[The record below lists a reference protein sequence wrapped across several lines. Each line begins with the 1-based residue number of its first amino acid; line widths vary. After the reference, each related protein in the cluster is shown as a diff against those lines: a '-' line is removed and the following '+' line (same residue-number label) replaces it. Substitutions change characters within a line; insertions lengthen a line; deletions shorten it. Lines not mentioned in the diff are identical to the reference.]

1 MESSSESQAAA
12 NNLLLYMHG
21 AFFLTGIGVLML
33 GPLLPMF
40 SQAWHVADG
49 KTGMLLAA
57 QFAGSFSGAVLLQAD
72 LRKSLT
78 LGSFCLMMG
87 YGMLGFS
94 AGCVSGFT
102 LGFASLLVGGF
113 GIGQVVNSVSLI
125 AAKRSREKQ
134 GASLMSLNLTWS
146 AGALLAPL
154 LIALSRRYLSLQ
166 VMLLLFASGAAS
178 LLLFQLLLISGASP
192 GHATGSGIAGI
203 WPRTTLRGNALRL
216 LLYFSSLF
224 FLYGALEN
232 SVTGWIA
239 TFSIR
244 YAHSGVSVGAY
255 STTALWVGITA
266 GRAFGL
272 ILLRRFTEKSI
283 QVAGVIVTIC
293 ALALLRSANSPWKL
307 LPVAIVLGAGLAT
320 FIPLTCSLFLERTRT
335 SPRQAGFVMATSA
348 LGGAVL
354 PLSVGVLSQH
364 YQSLKLA
371 LGLPIL
377 VGVLLLLAC
386 ILTPPQIATAEE

>member
-1 MESSSESQAAA
+1 MESPLDAQAAA
-12 NNLLLYMHG
+12 KKLLLYMHG
-21 AFFLTGIGVLML
+21 AFFLTGVGVLML

-78 LGSFCLMMG
+78 VGSFCLMMG
-87 YGMLGFS
+87 YGMLGFA
-94 AGCVSGFT
+94 AGRVSGFT

-125 AAKRSREKQ
+125 AAKCSQEKQ

-146 AGALLAPL
+146 TGALLAPL
-154 LIALSRRYLSLQ
+154 LIALSRRHLSLQ
-166 VMLLLFASGAAS
+166 VMFLLFASGAAS
-178 LLLFQLLLISGASP
+178 LLAFQVLLIPGTSP
-192 GHATGSGIAGI
+192 GRARVSRIAAI
-203 WPRTTLRGNALRL
+203 WPRTMLRGNALLL

-239 TFSIR
+239 TFAIR

-266 GRAFGL
+266 GRACGL

-283 QVAGVIVTIC
+283 QVAGVMVTIC

-307 LPVAIVLGAGLAT
+307 LPIAIVLGGGLAT

-335 SPRQAGFVMATSA
+335 GPRQAGFVMATSA

-354 PLSVGVLSQH
+354 PLLTGMLSQH

-377 VGVLLLLAC
+377 VGVVLLLAC
-386 ILTPPQIATAEE
+386 IFSPPRIPAAEK